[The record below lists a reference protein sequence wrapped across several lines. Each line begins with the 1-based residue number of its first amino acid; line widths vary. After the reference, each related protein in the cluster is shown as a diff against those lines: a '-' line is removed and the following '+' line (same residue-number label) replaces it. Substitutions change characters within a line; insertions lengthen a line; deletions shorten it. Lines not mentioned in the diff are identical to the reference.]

1 MFIPV
6 RRILTF
12 GYLRMQLNAEMNK
25 QREIERIKNE
35 EATSKKKFDE
45 RTVGI
50 EAKREQNKH
59 KIDQMAQKFRSTG
72 ILPKKCFGFCSD
84 D

>member
-6 RRILTF
+6 CRILTF
-12 GYLRMQLNAEMNK
+12 GYLRMQLNAGMNK

-59 KIDQMAQKFRSTG
+59 KIDHMAQKFRSTG
-72 ILPKKCFGFCSD
+72 TLPKKCFGFCSD